1 MAFFY
6 PDEKH
11 PISTENLKL
20 LNDFTFSRDQFEDAI
35 DCFTPI
41 DEVRL
46 VLHTSKAELDR
57 FCSIVYSSDFAEA
70 YYNLSGMAKFYGR
83 KAIKNLAFAGNNTAL
98 KVFADNF
105 MNFNSNSDA
114 SKVQIISDIPLDDC
128 LDTTTNKEV

>member
-6 PDEKH
+6 PDQNH
-11 PISTENLKL
+11 PLSPDKLKL
-20 LNDFTFSRDQFEDAI
+20 LDEFTFSREQFEDAI
-35 DCFTPI
+35 DCFTPL

-57 FCSIVYSSDFAEA
+57 FCSIAYSSDFAES

-105 MNFNSNSDA
+105 MNFNSNDSVT
-114 SKVQIISDIPLDDC
+114 KIQIVSDIPDQDDSI
-128 LDTTTNKEV
+128 KEP